1 MKSKKTKSIK
11 LLAAS
16 TAICTA
22 IGVTSVLTSVDA
34 FASSLT
40 QVSGNDTEGKLE
52 VVTNSFKTL
61 EDAEDFLYNT
71 LKSILNDHSY
81 QTTIVPSDFPNIEK
95 GYVLITDLWYNSE
108 TFSKSQA
115 EALANKL
122 IAAADA
128 TITGNNL
135 SGTIK
140 PKEESNVASG
150 TIKPKEEGNAPSGA
164 IKQKEEG
171 NVPSETIKPKE
182 ESNVA
187 SGAIK
192 PAEEGNVPSETIK
205 QKEEGNA
212 PSGAIKPKEESNVSS
227 GTIKP
232 AEEGN
237 VPSGTIKPAEEGNVP
252 SGTIKPKEEGNAPSG
267 TIKPKEDSNV
277 PSGTIKPKEESNVPS
292 GTIKPKEEGNTPS
305 GTIKPIEEGNKP
317 SKSLEDKNKL
327 DTKLKEDKINK
338 SINKSEG
345 DLGKKETKSV
355 LPRTGET
362 TSSLLLIG
370 VIMAGLGISFAVKRK
385 QG

>member
-22 IGVTSVLTSVDA
+22 IGVTSILTSVDA
-34 FASSLT
+34 FASSIT
-40 QVSGNDTEGKLE
+40 QESGNDTKGKLE
-52 VVTNSFKTL
+52 IVTNPFKTF
-61 EDAEDFLYNT
+61 EDAEDFVDNT
-71 LKSILNDHSY
+71 LESLLNDQAY
-81 QTTIVPSDFPNIEK
+81 RFTIGPLDLLNPEE
-95 GYVLITDLWYNSE
+95 GYILRTVLSYNSE

-122 IAAADA
+122 IAVADA

-140 PKEESNVASG
+140 P
-150 TIKPKEEGNAPSGA
+150 T
-164 IKQKEEG
+164 EEG
-171 NVPSETIKPKE
+171 NVPL
-182 ESNVA
+182 
-187 SGAIK
+187 
-192 PAEEGNVPSETIK
+192 
-205 QKEEGNA
+205 
-212 PSGAIKPKEESNVSS
+212 

-232 AEEGN
+232 
-237 VPSGTIKPAEEGNVP
+237 TQ
-252 SGTIKPKEEGNAPSG
+252 EGNASSG
-267 TIKPKEDSNV
+267 TTKP
-277 PSGTIKPKEESNVPS
+277 T
-292 GTIKPKEEGNTPS
+292 
-305 GTIKPIEEGNKP
+305 EEGNKP
-317 SKSLEDKNKL
+317 SKSLEDKNKF

-338 SINKSEG
+338 SITKSEG

>member
-34 FASSLT
+34 FASSIT
-40 QVSGNDTEGKLE
+40 QESGNDTKGKLE
-52 VVTNSFKTL
+52 IVTNPFKTF
-61 EDAEDFLYNT
+61 EDVEDFVDNT
-71 LKSILNDHSY
+71 LKSLLNDQAY
-81 QTTIVPSDFPNIEK
+81 QFTIGPLDLLNPEE
-95 GYVLITDLWYNSE
+95 GYVLITDLSYNSE

-122 IAAADA
+122 IAVADA

-140 PKEESNVASG
+140 PA
-150 TIKPKEEGNAPSGA
+150 EEGNAP
-164 IKQKEEG
+164 
-171 NVPSETIKPKE
+171 
-182 ESNVA
+182 
-187 SGAIK
+187 
-192 PAEEGNVPSETIK
+192 
-205 QKEEGNA
+205 
-212 PSGAIKPKEESNVSS
+212 S

-237 VPSGTIKPAEEGNVP
+237 VPSGTIKPAEEGNAP
-252 SGTIKPKEEGNAPSG
+252 LGTIKPAEEGNKPLGTIKPTEEGNVPLGTIKPTEEGNAPLG
-267 TIKPKEDSNV
+267 TTKP
-277 PSGTIKPKEESNVPS
+277 T
-292 GTIKPKEEGNTPS
+292 
-305 GTIKPIEEGNKP
+305 EEGNKP
-317 SKSLEDKNKL
+317 SKSLEDKNKF
-327 DTKLKEDKINK
+327 DAKLKEDKINK

-370 VIMAGLGISFAVKRK
+370 VIMATLGIGFAVKRK

>member
-81 QTTIVPSDFPNIEK
+81 QTTIVPSDFPNIKK

-122 IAAADA
+122 IAVADA

-135 SGTIK
+135 
-140 PKEESNVASG
+140 
-150 TIKPKEEGNAPSGA
+150 
-164 IKQKEEG
+164 
-171 NVPSETIKPKE
+171 
-182 ESNVA
+182 
-187 SGAIK
+187 
-192 PAEEGNVPSETIK
+192 
-205 QKEEGNA
+205 
-212 PSGAIKPKEESNVSS
+212 
-227 GTIKP
+227 
-232 AEEGN
+232 
-237 VPSGTIKPAEEGNVP
+237 
-252 SGTIKPKEEGNAPSG
+252 
-267 TIKPKEDSNV
+267 
-277 PSGTIKPKEESNVPS
+277 SGTIKPKEESNVPS

-317 SKSLEDKNKL
+317 SKSL
-327 DTKLKEDKINK
+327 EDKINK

>member
-11 LLAAS
+11 LLALS
-16 TAICTA
+16 TAVCTA
-22 IGVTSVLTSVDA
+22 IGATSVLTSVDA
-34 FASSLT
+34 FASSIT
-40 QVSGNDTEGKLE
+40 QESGNDTRGELE
-52 VVTNSFKTL
+52 IVTNPFKTF
-61 EDAEDFLYNT
+61 EDAKDFVDNT
-71 LKSILNDHSY
+71 LESLLNNSSY
-81 QTTIVPSDFPNIEK
+81 RTSIVPLDFPNIEK
-95 GYVLITDLWYNSE
+95 GYVLITNLSYNSE
-108 TFSKSQA
+108 TFSKSEA

-122 IAAADA
+122 IAVADV

-140 PKEESNVASG
+140 PKEESNVPSG
-150 TIKPKEEGNAPSGA
+150 TIKPKEEGNTPSGT
-164 IKQKEEG
+164 IKPKEEG
-171 NVPSETIKPKE
+171 NVPSE
-182 ESNVA
+182 
-187 SGAIK
+187 
-192 PAEEGNVPSETIK
+192 
-205 QKEEGNA
+205 
-212 PSGAIKPKEESNVSS
+212 
-227 GTIKP
+227 
-232 AEEGN
+232 
-237 VPSGTIKPAEEGNVP
+237 
-252 SGTIKPKEEGNAPSG
+252 TIKPKEEGNAPSG
-267 TIKPKEDSNV
+267 TIKPKEEGNA

-292 GTIKPKEEGNTPS
+292 GTIKPKEEGNTPSGTIKPTEEGNAPS

>member
-34 FASSLT
+34 FASSIT
-40 QVSGNDTEGKLE
+40 QESGNDTKGELE
-52 VVTNSFKTL
+52 IVTNPFKTF
-61 EDAEDFLYNT
+61 EDVEDFVDNT
-71 LKSILNDHSY
+71 LESLLNDRSY
-81 QTTIVPSDFPNIEK
+81 RFTIGPLDLLNPEE
-95 GYVLITDLWYNSE
+95 GYILRTVLSYNSE

-122 IAAADA
+122 IAVADA

-135 SGTIK
+135 
-140 PKEESNVASG
+140 
-150 TIKPKEEGNAPSGA
+150 
-164 IKQKEEG
+164 
-171 NVPSETIKPKE
+171 
-182 ESNVA
+182 
-187 SGAIK
+187 
-192 PAEEGNVPSETIK
+192 
-205 QKEEGNA
+205 
-212 PSGAIKPKEESNVSS
+212 S

-237 VPSGTIKPAEEGNVP
+237 VPSGTIKPAEEGNAP
-252 SGTIKPKEEGNAPSG
+252 SGTIKPTEEGNAPSG
-267 TIKPKEDSNV
+267 TIKPAEEGNAPSGTIKPTEEGNV
-277 PSGTIKPKEESNVPS
+277 PSGTIKPTEEGNVPS
-292 GTIKPKEEGNTPS
+292 GTIKPAEEGNAPS
-305 GTIKPIEEGNKP
+305 GTIKPAEEGNAPSGTIKPTEEGNVPLGTIKPIEEGNAPLGTIKPTEEGNKP
-317 SKSLEDKNKL
+317 SKSLEDKNRF

-370 VIMAGLGISFAVKRK
+370 VIMAGLGISFVVKRK

>member
-16 TAICTA
+16 AVVCTA

-40 QVSGNDTEGKLE
+40 QVSGNDTKGKLE
-52 VVTNSFKTL
+52 VVTNSFKTF
-61 EDAEDFLYNT
+61 EDAKDFLDNT
-71 LKSILNDHSY
+71 LKSILSGQDY
-81 QTTIVPSDFPNIEK
+81 QTTIVPLNFPNIEE
-95 GYVLITDLWYNSE
+95 GYVLITNLWYNSE
-108 TFSKSQA
+108 TVSKSEA

-122 IAAADA
+122 IAVADT

-140 PKEESNVASG
+140 PKEESNV
-150 TIKPKEEGNAPSGA
+150 
-164 IKQKEEG
+164 
-171 NVPSETIKPKE
+171 
-182 ESNVA
+182 
-187 SGAIK
+187 
-192 PAEEGNVPSETIK
+192 
-205 QKEEGNA
+205 
-212 PSGAIKPKEESNVSS
+212 
-227 GTIKP
+227 
-232 AEEGN
+232 
-237 VPSGTIKPAEEGNVP
+237 P
-252 SGTIKPKEEGNAPSG
+252 SGTIKPKEE
-267 TIKPKEDSNV
+267 SNV

-292 GTIKPKEEGNTPS
+292 GTIKPKEEGNTPLGTIKPKEEGNTPS
-305 GTIKPIEEGNKP
+305 GTIKPKEEGNAPSGVIKPKEEGNTPSRTIKPKEEGNKP

>member
-11 LLAAS
+11 LLALS
-16 TAICTA
+16 TAVCTA
-22 IGVTSVLTSVDA
+22 IGATSVLTSVDA
-34 FASSLT
+34 FASSIT
-40 QVSGNDTEGKLE
+40 QESGNDTRGKLE
-52 VVTNSFKTL
+52 IVTNPFKTF
-61 EDAEDFLYNT
+61 EDAKDFVDNT
-71 LKSILNDHSY
+71 LESLLTDQAYRTS
-81 QTTIVPSDFPNIEK
+81 IVPLDFPNIEK
-95 GYVLITDLWYNSE
+95 GYVLITVLSYNSE
-108 TFSKSQA
+108 TFSKSEA

-122 IAAADA
+122 IAVADT

-140 PKEESNVASG
+140 PK
-150 TIKPKEEGNAPSGA
+150 
-164 IKQKEEG
+164 
-171 NVPSETIKPKE
+171 
-182 ESNVA
+182 
-187 SGAIK
+187 
-192 PAEEGNVPSETIK
+192 
-205 QKEEGNA
+205 
-212 PSGAIKPKEESNVSS
+212 
-227 GTIKP
+227 
-232 AEEGN
+232 
-237 VPSGTIKPAEEGNVP
+237 EEGNVP

-267 TIKPKEDSNV
+267 TIKPKE
-277 PSGTIKPKEESNVPS
+277 ESNVPS
-292 GTIKPKEEGNTPS
+292 GTIKPKEEGNAPS
-305 GTIKPIEEGNKP
+305 GTIKPKEEGNVPSGTIKPKEEGNAPSGTIKSKEEGNVPSGTIKSKEEGNVPSGTIKPKEEGNVPSGIIKPIEEGNKP

>member
-34 FASSLT
+34 FASSIT
-40 QVSGNDTEGKLE
+40 QESGNDTKGKLE
-52 VVTNSFKTL
+52 IVTNPFKTF
-61 EDAEDFLYNT
+61 EDVEDFVDNT
-71 LKSILNDHSY
+71 LESLLNDQAY
-81 QTTIVPSDFPNIEK
+81 RFTIGPLDLLNPEE
-95 GYVLITDLWYNSE
+95 GYILRTVLSYNSE

-122 IAAADA
+122 IAVADA

-140 PKEESNVASG
+140 PA
-150 TIKPKEEGNAPSGA
+150 EEGNAPSG
-164 IKQKEEG
+164 
-171 NVPSETIKPKE
+171 TIKP
-182 ESNVA
+182 
-187 SGAIK
+187 
-192 PAEEGNVPSETIK
+192 T
-205 QKEEGNA
+205 
-212 PSGAIKPKEESNVSS
+212 
-227 GTIKP
+227 
-232 AEEGN
+232 EEGN
-237 VPSGTIKPAEEGNVP
+237 VPSGTIKPAEEGNAP
-252 SGTIKPKEEGNAPSG
+252 LGTIKPVEEGNKPLGTIKPTEEGNAPLG
-267 TIKPKEDSNV
+267 TTKP
-277 PSGTIKPKEESNVPS
+277 T
-292 GTIKPKEEGNTPS
+292 
-305 GTIKPIEEGNKP
+305 EEGNKP
-317 SKSLEDKNKL
+317 SKSLEDKNKF
-327 DTKLKEDKINK
+327 DAKLKEDKINK

-370 VIMAGLGISFAVKRK
+370 VIMATLGIGFAVKRK

>member
-22 IGVTSVLTSVDA
+22 IGVTSILTSVDA
-34 FASSLT
+34 FASSIT
-40 QVSGNDTEGKLE
+40 QESGNDTKGKLE
-52 VVTNSFKTL
+52 IVTNPFKTF
-61 EDAEDFLYNT
+61 EDAEDFVDNT
-71 LKSILNDHSY
+71 LESLLNDQAY
-81 QTTIVPSDFPNIEK
+81 RFTIGPLDLLNPEE
-95 GYVLITDLWYNSE
+95 GYILRTVLSYNSE

-122 IAAADA
+122 IAVADA

-140 PKEESNVASG
+140 P
-150 TIKPKEEGNAPSGA
+150 T
-164 IKQKEEG
+164 EEG
-171 NVPSETIKPKE
+171 NVPS
-182 ESNVA
+182 
-187 SGAIK
+187 
-192 PAEEGNVPSETIK
+192 
-205 QKEEGNA
+205 
-212 PSGAIKPKEESNVSS
+212 

-232 AEEGN
+232 TEEGN
-237 VPSGTIKPAEEGNVP
+237 VPSGTIKPAEEGNAP
-252 SGTIKPKEEGNAPSG
+252 SGTIKPTEEGNAPSG
-267 TIKPKEDSNV
+267 TIKPTEEGNAPSGIIKPTEEGNV
-277 PSGTIKPKEESNVPS
+277 PLGTIKP
-292 GTIKPKEEGNTPS
+292 TEEGNASS
-305 GTIKPIEEGNKP
+305 GTTKPTEEGNKP
-317 SKSLEDKNKL
+317 SKSLEDKNKF

-338 SINKSEG
+338 SITKSEG

>member
-34 FASSLT
+34 FASSIT
-40 QVSGNDTEGKLE
+40 QESGNDTKGKLE
-52 VVTNSFKTL
+52 IVTNPFKTF
-61 EDAEDFLYNT
+61 EDVEDFVDNT
-71 LKSILNDHSY
+71 LESLLNNQAYRFTIGPLDLLNPEEGYILR
-81 QTTIVPSDFPNIEK
+81 T
-95 GYVLITDLWYNSE
+95 VLSYNSE

-122 IAAADA
+122 IAVADA

-140 PKEESNVASG
+140 PAEAGNVPSG
-150 TIKPKEEGNAPSGA
+150 TIKPTEEGN
-164 IKQKEEG
+164 
-171 NVPSETIKPKE
+171 KP
-182 ESNVA
+182 
-187 SGAIK
+187 
-192 PAEEGNVPSETIK
+192 
-205 QKEEGNA
+205 
-212 PSGAIKPKEESNVSS
+212 S

-232 AEEGN
+232 AEEGNKPSGTIKPAEESN
-237 VPSGTIKPAEEGNVP
+237 VPSGTIKPAEEGNAP
-252 SGTIKPKEEGNAPSG
+252 SGTIKPTEAGNAPSG
-267 TIKPKEDSNV
+267 TIKPAEEGNAPLGTIKLTEAGNV
-277 PSGTIKPKEESNVPS
+277 PSGTIKPTEAGNAPS
-292 GTIKPKEEGNTPS
+292 GTTKPT
-305 GTIKPIEEGNKP
+305 EEGNKP
-317 SKSLEDKNKL
+317 SKSLEDKNKF

-355 LPRTGET
+355 LPKTGET

>member
-16 TAICTA
+16 AVVCTA

-40 QVSGNDTEGKLE
+40 QVSGNDTKGKLE
-52 VVTNSFKTL
+52 VVTNSFKTF
-61 EDAEDFLYNT
+61 EDAKDFLDNT
-71 LKSILNDHSY
+71 LKSILSGQDY
-81 QTTIVPSDFPNIEK
+81 QTTIVPLNFPNIEE
-95 GYVLITDLWYNSE
+95 GYVLITNLWYNSE
-108 TFSKSQA
+108 TVSKSEA

-122 IAAADA
+122 IAVADT

-135 SGTIK
+135 
-140 PKEESNVASG
+140 
-150 TIKPKEEGNAPSGA
+150 
-164 IKQKEEG
+164 
-171 NVPSETIKPKE
+171 
-182 ESNVA
+182 
-187 SGAIK
+187 
-192 PAEEGNVPSETIK
+192 
-205 QKEEGNA
+205 
-212 PSGAIKPKEESNVSS
+212 
-227 GTIKP
+227 
-232 AEEGN
+232 
-237 VPSGTIKPAEEGNVP
+237 
-252 SGTIKPKEEGNAPSG
+252 
-267 TIKPKEDSNV
+267 
-277 PSGTIKPKEESNVPS
+277 SGTIKPKEESNVPS
-292 GTIKPKEEGNTPS
+292 GTIKPKEEGNTPLGTIKPKEEGNTPS
-305 GTIKPIEEGNKP
+305 GTIKPKEEGNAPSGVIKPKEEGNTPSRTIKPKEEGNKP

>member
-16 TAICTA
+16 AVVCTA

-40 QVSGNDTEGKLE
+40 QVSGNDTKGKLE
-52 VVTNSFKTL
+52 VVTNSFKTF
-61 EDAEDFLYNT
+61 EDAKDFLDNT
-71 LKSILNDHSY
+71 LKSILSGQDY
-81 QTTIVPSDFPNIEK
+81 QTTIVPLNFPNIEE
-95 GYVLITDLWYNSE
+95 GYVLITNLWYNSE
-108 TFSKSQA
+108 TVSKSEA

-122 IAAADA
+122 IAVADT

-140 PKEESNVASG
+140 PKEE
-150 TIKPKEEGNAPSGA
+150 
-164 IKQKEEG
+164 
-171 NVPSETIKPKE
+171 
-182 ESNVA
+182 
-187 SGAIK
+187 
-192 PAEEGNVPSETIK
+192 
-205 QKEEGNA
+205 
-212 PSGAIKPKEESNVSS
+212 
-227 GTIKP
+227 
-232 AEEGN
+232 
-237 VPSGTIKPAEEGNVP
+237 
-252 SGTIKPKEEGNAPSG
+252 
-267 TIKPKEDSNV
+267 SNV

-292 GTIKPKEEGNTPS
+292 GTIKPKEEGNTPLGTIKPKEEGNTPS
-305 GTIKPIEEGNKP
+305 GTIKPKEEGNAPSGVIKPKEEGNTPSRTIKPKEEGNKP

-345 DLGKKETKSV
+345 DLEKKETKSV